1 MIRARRRREA
11 GGFTLLEVLL
21 AMTLMGL
28 VIVGA
33 FSALQSSV
41 NTEIRSQDADRIALL
56 AKRQM
61 DALLLE
67 PNPPKGQLLQ
77 GRFPSEWTPGLEAGW
92 RATLTPYESAAM
104 PPQAPGVGSRMLER
118 VALEVWIRR
127 GGKER
132 VERFE
137 TFRSAVVTPP
147 DAVLFSRGAGFGAL
161 QP

>member
-1 MIRARRRREA
+1 MRRGGRRCA

-33 FSALQSSV
+33 FGALQSAV
-41 NTEIRSQDADRIALL
+41 NTEIRSQDADRMALL

-61 DALLLE
+61 DALLLQY
-67 PNPPKGQLLQ
+67 NAPKGQLLE
-77 GRFPSEWTPGLEAGW
+77 GRFPPEWTSGLEAGW
-92 RATLTPYESAAM
+92 RATFLPYESAAV
-104 PPQAPGVGSRMLER
+104 PPQPPGVGARMLER

-127 GGKER
+127 GENER

-137 TFRSAVVTPP
+137 GFRSAVVTPA
-147 DAVLFSRGAGFGAL
+147 DVLLFKRGAGLGAL
-161 QP
+161 LP